1 MGISTSSHESG
12 AKNTNGPLGGNKQN
26 SSTSPTSVAIIDK
39 ETALNSLQDSQ
50 YPEKPG
56 AFVPA
61 ECFIII
67 RASPR

>member
-1 MGISTSSHESG
+1 
-12 AKNTNGPLGGNKQN
+12 LGGNKQN